1 MKYHVTI
8 KGLFCI
14 ELHSIFY
21 VACFFYFLLF
31 KLQEGVGY
39 LLYSFIFVQI
49 LKQNFHSNRWIFWLF
64 NFANFNFHF
73 CYFNSVFLHRIICS
87 SQPILFN
94 YILFMSQH
102 NIDLLLIFRNLTSI
116 LCFQIWSCTFPFLFY
131 AYHNLCTACI
141 FSQCLCDVE
150 NGFIWISNHSKS
162 VVLFCIVN
170 CI

>member
-14 ELHSIFY
+14 ELHSIYY

-39 LLYSFIFVQI
+39 FLYSFIFVQI

-73 CYFNSVFLHRIICS
+73 RDFNSVFLHRIICS

-102 NIDLLLIFRNLTSI
+102 KINLLLIFRNLTSI
-116 LCFQIWSCTFPFLFY
+116 LCFQIWSCAFPFLFLCISQSMY
-131 AYHNLCTACI
+131 SVYIFPMFVQCRKWFYLNLQSFQICC
-141 FSQCLCDVE
+141 
-150 NGFIWISNHSKS
+150 FILYS
-162 VVLFCIVN
+162 
-170 CI
+170 